1 MGIKRI
7 VGPRGKWALGGHLVV
22 VKLYI
27 VTKARGGGKGNRCQ
41 KSKVPGNLSVQA
53 CAISE

>member
-7 VGPRGKWALGGHLVV
+7 VGPKGKWALGGHLVV

-27 VTKARGGGKGNRCQ
+27 VTAARNWG
-41 KSKVPGNLSVQA
+41 
-53 CAISE
+53 